1 MRFQLISWKT
11 LGDEHFGVRWQMDSI
26 NEQIFT
32 LLPSKVVILDPVTK
46 GRQVDFIS

>member
-1 MRFQLISWKT
+1 
-11 LGDEHFGVRWQMDSI
+11 MDSA

-32 LLPSKVVILDPVTK
+32 LLPSEVVILNPVAE